1 MDIILSKNATKQ
13 FKHLPKT
20 EQSKI
25 RKKLIALKEDPYAG
39 KQLSGDLS
47 GLFSFRAWPHRII
60 YEINKKKKIVEVS
73 KIVHRQGAYR
83 N

>member
-1 MDIILSKNATKQ
+1 MDVILSKNATKQ
-13 FKHLPKT
+13 FDRLPKK

-25 RKKLIALKEDPYAG
+25 RKKLIALKEDPYSG
-39 KQLSGDLS
+39 KRLSGDLI
-47 GLFSFRAWPHRII
+47 GLFSFRSWPYRII
-60 YEINKKKKIVEVS
+60 YEIKKKRVEVS